1 MILNGSDLMVFVNN
15 GTSYNSIAYA
25 TSHTLDVSMDS
36 TDISTKDNGNGIWQ
50 NSEPG
55 MMSWSMSTENL
66 MCDVAEHGM
75 NINDL
80 FDLMLKRTPVDV
92 VFSLQTN
99 NIDYA
104 SKIDTEFVC
113 PDSGW
118 TKDDTNNYHGKAYI
132 TSLSITA
139 NNGEKAT
146 CSATFTGA
154 GGLMKAGAGIQKKT
168 TV

>member
-1 MILNGSDLMVFVNN
+1 
-15 GTSYNSIAYA
+15 
-25 TSHTLDVSMDS
+25 
-36 TDISTKDNGNGIWQ
+36 
-50 NSEPG
+50 
-55 MMSWSMSTENL
+55 
-66 MCDVAEHGM
+66 MCDTAEHGM

-80 FDLMLKRTPVDV
+80 FDLMLKRETVDV

-104 SKIDTEFVC
+104 SKIDSEFEV
-113 PDSGW
+113 PETGW
-118 TKDDTNNYHGKAYI
+118 TNDTANNYHGKAYI

-154 GGLMKAGAGIQKKT
+154 GALMKTGQGIQKKK
-168 TV
+168 